1 MLVPPLYDYEI
12 EIGKKNNKKEVVSI
26 LENTG
31 PKVFKFT
38 IRCFEILRGENY
50 LEKLNVGKRKK

>member
-1 MLVPPLYDYEI
+1 MFVPPLYDYEI
-12 EIGKKNNKKEVVSI
+12 QIEKSNKKEIVSI

-31 PKVFKFT
+31 PRVFKFT

-50 LEKLNVGKRKK
+50 LEEFNVGKRKK